1 MSERNSLKK
10 YEVTYLTVA
19 EENHNA
25 GTVSDILAQNG
36 ATIVSVHLWGGRRKL
51 AYPIKKQD
59 QAFYTTVIFEAEP
72 SAVQPIER
80 AFTLKD
86 DVLRSLV
93 VTYVPGYFE
102 RIAAGED
109 VTAPSRERDAK
120 PARTEEAKEEVAAA
134 PAEET
139 VAEEAPSTEEV
150 AEIPAD
156 AAEEKTEEAPAE
168 EVKPKRARAKKADAE
183 EVKALDEKI
192 DELLNED
199 ITK

>member
-1 MSERNSLKK
+1 LKK

-25 GTVSDILAQNG
+25 GTVASILADNG
-36 ATIVSVHLWGGRRKL
+36 AKIESVHLWGGRRKL

-59 QAFYTTVIFEAEP
+59 QAFYTTVVFEAEP

-80 AFTLKD
+80 ALSLND

-93 VTYVPGYFE
+93 VLYTPGFFE
-102 RIAAGED
+102 RAAAGED
-109 VTAPSRERDAK
+109 MPAPLKERETK
-120 PARTEEAKEEVAAA
+120 
-134 PAEET
+134 
-139 VAEEAPSTEEV
+139 S
-150 AEIPAD
+150 
-156 AAEEKTEEAPAE
+156 APAE
-168 EVKPKRARAKKADAE
+168 EVKTEAAVEETPVTEATEAPAEVAEATEPTEEKVEEAPVAEEKPKRTRAKKATAEDAK
-183 EVKALDEKI
+183 VLDEKI